1 MSTTLTSQLA
11 DLGPAAR
18 AFIDRAPLGNF
29 INGEFVVGGGGETFT
44 TIDPSTGAPI
54 AEISAATEQDIDT
67 AVAAARAAFEGPW
80 KKLTGIQRGALINK
94 LADLIEQNA
103 EELAQLESI
112 DNGKPVKIAQIV
124 DVANAVKHLR
134 YYAGWASKLEGRAI
148 PVEAPNMFVYTQ
160 RVPVGVCA
168 QIVPWNFPLLM
179 AVWKLAPAI
188 TTGCTVVLK
197 AAEQTPITALRIAE
211 LAARAGFPEGVINV
225 VNGDGTVGAA
235 LVDHPG
241 VNKIAFT
248 GSTAVGREIGAKAGR
263 DLKRVT
269 LELGGKSPNIIFDDA
284 DLKAAIGGSF
294 QGIYFNTGQACNA
307 GSRLFVQQSLYEEV
321 TGQLAEMA
329 SGANVGPGLTK
340 GTNFGP
346 VVSEQQFERVNEYI
360 QIGLDEGA
368 EAIAG
373 GVAERE
379 DGGYFIRPTLFT
391 GVEADMRIA
400 REEIFGPVLVA
411 TPFEDLEDV
420 AAKANDHEYGLA
432 AGLWTRDVGRAHKLA
447 GMLDSGMVY
456 INMWGLTDPA
466 APFGGVKA
474 SGIGR
479 EHGAE
484 NLDAY
489 LETKTV
495 WTALN

>member
-1 MSTTLTSQLA
+1 MSTTLTTQLD
-11 DLGPAAR
+11 DLSPAAR
-18 AFIDRAPLGNF
+18 AFLDKAPLGNL
-29 INGEFVVGGGGETFT
+29 INGEFVGGTETFT

-54 AEISAATEQDIDT
+54 ADIAIAGEAEIDQ
-67 AVAAARAAFEGPW
+67 AVAAARAAFEGDW
-80 KKLTGIQRGALINK
+80 KKLTGIKRGALINR
-94 LADLIEQNA
+94 LADIIEENA
-103 EELAQLESI
+103 QELAELESI
-112 DNGKPVKIAQIV
+112 DNGKPVKIAKVV
-124 DVANAVKHLR
+124 DVANSVRHLR
-134 YYAGWASKLEGRAI
+134 YFAGWASKLEGSTI

-168 QIVPWNFPLLM
+168 QIVPWNFPLMM
-179 AVWKLAPAI
+179 AVWKLAPAL

-197 AAEQTPITALRIAE
+197 AAEQTPITALRLGE
-211 LAARAGFPEGVINV
+211 LVIEAGIPAGVVNV
-225 VNGDGTVGAA
+225 VNGDGATGAA

-248 GSTAVGREIGAKAGR
+248 GSTKVGREIGSKAGH

-269 LELGGKSPNIIFDDA
+269 LELGGKSPNVIFDDA
-284 DLKAAIGGSF
+284 DLKSAVMGSF
-294 QGIYFNTGQACNA
+294 QGLYFNAGQACNA
-307 GSRLFVQQSLYEEV
+307 SSRLYVHDSLYAEV
-321 TGQLAEMA
+321 TGQLAEL
-329 SGANVGPGLTK
+329 ANGSTVGPGLAK
-340 GTNFGP
+340 GTTFGP
-346 VVSEQQFERVNEYI
+346 VVSEQQFETVNSYI
-360 QIGLDEGA
+360 QAGIDEGA
-368 EAIAG
+368 ELAAG

-391 GVEADMRIA
+391 GVESGMKVS

-411 TPFEDLEDV
+411 EPFEELEEV
-420 AAKANDHEYGLA
+420 AARANDSEYGLA
-432 AGLWTRDVGRAHKLA
+432 AGLWTRDVGRAHKFASL
-447 GMLDSGMVY
+447 LDSGMVY

-495 WTALN
+495 WTALT